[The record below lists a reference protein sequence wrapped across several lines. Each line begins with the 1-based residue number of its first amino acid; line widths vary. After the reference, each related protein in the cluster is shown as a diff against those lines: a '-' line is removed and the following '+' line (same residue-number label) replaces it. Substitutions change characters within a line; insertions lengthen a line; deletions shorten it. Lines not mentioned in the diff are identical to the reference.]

1 MPFQR
6 TRETPALG
14 TPASSPDITGG
25 MGFEGLAELQRFVD
39 DGGTLITL
47 GGASRLVGESGL
59 ARELSE
65 LTPRTLFH
73 PGSIVRVRARA
84 PHSPILYGFP
94 EVTHVFRGNGPLFQV
109 EPRDSAFVVLQY
121 GTRRPREERIEGAM
135 LGLPAGA
142 TSRPGAGETPAPDTG
157 RTAPRAGG
165 ATAAGDSVYVL
176 SGMVR
181 GQDEIIGQGAIFD
194 IPVRRGRVIVFTF
207 NPLHRFL
214 NHHDFPLVW
223 NALLNW
229 NDRPAGR
236 PVEVS
241 GAKGL

>member
-1 MPFQR
+1 
-6 TRETPALG
+6 
-14 TPASSPDITGG
+14 
-25 MGFEGLAELQRFVD
+25 MGFEGLAELQRFVE

-65 LTPRTLFH
+65 LTPRALFH

-84 PHSPILYGFP
+84 PRSPILYGFP
-94 EVTHVFRGNGPLFQV
+94 ETSHVFRGNGPLFQV
-109 EPRDSAFVVLQY
+109 ERRDSAYVVLQY
-121 GTRRPREERIEGAM
+121 GTRRPREERDEGPM
-135 LGLPAGA
+135 LGLPAGTEGTA
-142 TSRPGAGETPAPDTG
+142 ARPGASETPAPDTG
-157 RTAPRAGG
+157 RAATTPRP
-165 ATAAGDSVYVL
+165 AAGSSTTDGGGDYVL

-194 IPVRRGRVIVFTF
+194 IPVRRGRVIAFSF

-223 NALLNW
+223 NALMNW
-229 NDRPAGR
+229 NDRPVGR
-236 PVEVS
+236 PVEMS
-241 GAKGL
+241 SAKDL